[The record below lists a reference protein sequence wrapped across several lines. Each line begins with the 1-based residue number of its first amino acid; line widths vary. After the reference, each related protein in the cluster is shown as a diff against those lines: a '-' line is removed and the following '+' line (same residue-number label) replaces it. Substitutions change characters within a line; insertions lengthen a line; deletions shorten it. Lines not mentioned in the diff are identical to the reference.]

1 MGKLRARTAD
11 EKDERQREVIRVAKE
26 IFMELEY
33 EDISLALIAK
43 KLQITRPS
51 LYNYFRSKE
60 VLFLELSRQGYL
72 AMADKLER
80 NFEKELETN
89 EFCQRLTTLFLED
102 KLFIKLVSLHQ
113 TVMESKAGQEQMT
126 KFKTETLPFFTTLK
140 RIVDQQFPKATS
152 ESKWTFIMQLNVILP
167 TFYNY
172 TTIPQA
178 QIDAM
183 QKVGTFGSA
192 ELKSPEQFY
201 SDFIEKLVPM

>member
-60 VLFLELSRQGYL
+60 ILFLELSRQGYL
-72 AMADKLER
+72 AMSDKLER
-80 NFEKELETN
+80 NFEKKLETN

-140 RIVDQQFPKATS
+140 RVVDQQFPQATS
-152 ESKWTFIMQLNVILP
+152 ESKWVFIMQLNVILP

-183 QKVGTFGSA
+183 QKVGTFGNT
-192 ELKSPEQFY
+192 ELKSPVQFY
-201 SDFIEKLVPM
+201 SNFIEKLVPM